1 MDSSF
6 KVQVKNLG
14 LIRSASIEFVPGLN
28 VIQGPSSSGKS
39 TLLNG
44 ITSTIFN
51 DPGDG
56 SITKGQS
63 VSAVGIAY
71 RGHKIIRKKDLNDKE
86 HKTIYSVD
94 GRGYGKIGRRPLQQ
108 VLDSFNL
115 REVEITTDK
124 VRVNFSS
131 QFSTPFLVDE
141 PPSKIYEFVTTTD
154 DSVNLSGILHDMRS
168 DLDQIS
174 TDKKVAE
181 ATVNSLKRVVARER
195 EIASRAD
202 EFEVVFQKILDAKP
216 RFEFFDKLS
225 AQVIKTETAYKN
237 ALRVRDAAK
246 SVYDAYNASSTT
258 VLDEVMGQLEELNPT
273 LSKAYALK
281 KQVDSDKVEF
291 DVVTSQYERLQA
303 IPDVTQ
309 VFSLKTQSDRLSY
322 LVDVAS
328 KHLEQGRS
336 IKKSMQDA
344 GQVDTLKDPGEALEN
359 LRNLC
364 ALISD
369 IVRLDTEINSD
380 DCELIE
386 LKEQIDDVEREL
398 STFDVCPLCG
408 QALLHHHK

>member
-1 MDSSF
+1 
-6 KVQVKNLG
+6 
-14 LIRSASIEFVPGLN
+14 
-28 VIQGPSSSGKS
+28 
-39 TLLNG
+39 
-44 ITSTIFN
+44 
-51 DPGDG
+51 
-56 SITKGQS
+56 
-63 VSAVGIAY
+63 
-71 RGHKIIRKKDLNDKE
+71 
-86 HKTIYSVD
+86 
-94 GRGYGKIGRRPLQQ
+94 
-108 VLDSFNL
+108 
-115 REVEITTDK
+115 
-124 VRVNFSS
+124 
-131 QFSTPFLVDE
+131 
-141 PPSKIYEFVTTTD
+141 
-154 DSVNLSGILHDMRS
+154 MRS

-246 SVYDAYNASSTT
+246 SVHDAYNASSTT

-281 KQVDSDKVEF
+281 KQVDSDKVEL

-303 IPDVTQ
+303 IPDATQ

-408 QALLHHHK
+408 QALPHHHK